1 MNPNTLRTS
10 DAYLATLP
18 DDKRAA
24 MQKVLQVLR
33 KNMPEGFEE
42 AMGTS
47 GICFQIPYADYP
59 DTYNKQ
65 ALCYVALASQKNY
78 NSLYLM
84 SAYGHQPHLTQ
95 LRDAFKQAGKK
106 LDMGKSCIRFKSADD
121 LDLDV
126 IGKLVGSITPRKWIE
141 IYEDARRR

>member
-1 MNPNTLRTS
+1 MTTTTPRTAE
-10 DAYLATLP
+10 AYLTGLP

-24 MQKVLQVLR
+24 MHKVLQVLR
-33 KNMPEGFEE
+33 TNMPEGYEE
-42 AMGTS
+42 SMGNS
-47 GICFQIPYADYP
+47 GICFQVPLEDYP

-65 ALCYVALASQKNY
+65 PLCYVALAAQKHY

-84 SAYGHQPHLTQ
+84 SAYGHQPHLKELQ
-95 LRDAFKQAGKK
+95 AAFKKSGKK

-126 IGKLVGSITPRKWIE
+126 IGKLVRSITPRKWIE
-141 IYEDARRR
+141 VYEDARRR